1 METTSVWKLVWFSF
15 LPFYHLHHFQYQKDF
30 TSFSKRN
37 PKATHPRLI
46 MLAHWCKMQ
55 KISFAILCQL
65 NQQTSWSVWSQIYKE
80 LPEEQ
85 KVTIVFSAF
94 LPTCCCSCVQFPW
107 EQTEKPSY
115 SSCSSST
122 QTPLQRQEAVMSCLS
137 LWFSVYSWKYM
148 LPKYPPSFT
157 RMT

>member
-1 METTSVWKLVWFSF
+1 MEKTSVGKLVWFSF
-15 LPFYHLHHFQYQKDF
+15 LPFHHHTISSTRTF

-37 PKATHPRLI
+37 PKATYPRLI
-46 MLAHWCKMQ
+46 MLAHWCKMV
-55 KISFAILCQL
+55 ISFVILCQL
-65 NQQTSWSVWSQIYKE
+65 NQQTSWSVWSQICKE
-80 LPEEQ
+80 LPEEH

-94 LPTCCCSCVQFPW
+94 SSTCCCSCVQFPW
-107 EQTEKPSY
+107 EQTQKPSY

-137 LWFSVYSWKYM
+137 LWISVYFWKYM